1 MDTSREA
8 RQLADELE
16 RTGLELAD
24 EAGAGLLARAA
35 EIQNAQLGDRQRA
48 SAVLRQALRRFPG
61 HQALLGQA
69 LQLAVEAGDHAEH
82 AELLGQAVKAAQGA
96 EQRARLLA
104 KRGDVVGL
112 GLGRVA
118 EARGLYR
125 EAARLTETTELKSAL
140 EAVLLKIEL
149 HLEARSSSAPG
160 LPVWAPV
167 LPGVI
172 ALEAPAPVPSQPPD
186 TLEGYQRRLQAEPEV
201 DPVVLR
207 AAIHFALGAGVVG
220 IASRLLPD
228 HPFEIRVELL
238 EQLAT
243 GADGVG
249 DEASA
254 LELWVVALEDSPIA
268 RAYEDELEDRLADAG
283 RPRLY
288 ARYLRARARHSDD
301 FAEKKRLLG
310 QAQRKAEAA
319 ADLIGAAEAVLES
332 LRLPGH
338 GEDVERLLAT
348 ADRLSLEA
356 RDRTILTRALGAA
369 ASHQELSPERRSG
382 LLEELARI
390 LEVELSDGE
399 SAQAVRSELSVRPEP
414 GPKDTAVDQPNP
426 LRGMSVS
433 ARPWAEEYAT
443 PLPLLDE
450 ESAPPG
456 PGEDEPLHPEVES
469 EPSLTQPPT
478 RRLEAPPLPG
488 PSAIRHALRHGDLEG
503 ALRDLSTQPEAPV
516 ALWLGAGRL
525 ALALQQVD
533 QAQAAFDAALLAAS
547 GEARREALMGAE
559 QVARRRGATKE
570 VARLL
575 AERVESFEDRA
586 DHPGGKVGRQRALL
600 SVAEAYVRAR
610 QRSEAR
616 RWLLRA
622 LELEPTVE
630 ALGAWLRLAADDGDP
645 AEIER
650 VWSHVQLERY
660 PPAARAELLVAR
672 AGALMGQGDS
682 GSAISLYQQAL
693 ERDPQAIRP
702 AEELLAIG
710 IGSGQDGVIDQA
722 LEALRARL
730 LGVDP
735 TRAFLAAACRVARGQ
750 APEAERQ
757 TYELGR
763 LALNLRPTTA
773 LSKGWVGEWL
783 GLFRAGGEVVLPPA
797 QVGPELEL
805 SPAERQAVSDVE
817 VAFGLVGT
825 VVHPG
830 SGGGVELL
838 DRTPPRVGVPP
849 ALRGRVRRLRFELG
863 RALAAVVEPQL
874 IRPLLEPSGPGVAP
888 DLGELVLDRA
898 GLVVG
903 GDPAVAL
910 EAVGPHSPRGI
921 RLLAF
926 ATSRG
931 LAELWGRLGVKVT
944 LMPALTKPR
953 FVT

>member
-1 MDTSREA
+1 
-8 RQLADELE
+8 
-16 RTGLELAD
+16 
-24 EAGAGLLARAA
+24 
-35 EIQNAQLGDRQRA
+35 
-48 SAVLRQALRRFPG
+48 
-61 HQALLGQA
+61 
-69 LQLAVEAGDHAEH
+69 
-82 AELLGQAVKAAQGA
+82 
-96 EQRARLLA
+96 
-104 KRGDVVGL
+104 
-112 GLGRVA
+112 
-118 EARGLYR
+118 
-125 EAARLTETTELKSAL
+125 
-140 EAVLLKIEL
+140 
-149 HLEARSSSAPG
+149 
-160 LPVWAPV
+160 
-167 LPGVI
+167 
-172 ALEAPAPVPSQPPD
+172 
-186 TLEGYQRRLQAEPEV
+186 
-201 DPVVLR
+201 
-207 AAIHFALGAGVVG
+207 
-220 IASRLLPD
+220 
-228 HPFEIRVELL
+228 
-238 EQLAT
+238 
-243 GADGVG
+243 
-249 DEASA
+249 
-254 LELWVVALEDSPIA
+254 
-268 RAYEDELEDRLADAG
+268 
-283 RPRLY
+283 
-288 ARYLRARARHSDD
+288 
-301 FAEKKRLLG
+301 
-310 QAQRKAEAA
+310 
-319 ADLIGAAEAVLES
+319 
-332 LRLPGH
+332 
-338 GEDVERLLAT
+338 
-348 ADRLSLEA
+348 
-356 RDRTILTRALGAA
+356 
-369 ASHQELSPERRSG
+369 
-382 LLEELARI
+382 
-390 LEVELSDGE
+390 
-399 SAQAVRSELSVRPEP
+399 
-414 GPKDTAVDQPNP
+414 
-426 LRGMSVS
+426 
-433 ARPWAEEYAT
+433 
-443 PLPLLDE
+443 
-450 ESAPPG
+450 
-456 PGEDEPLHPEVES
+456 
-469 EPSLTQPPT
+469 
-478 RRLEAPPLPG
+478 
-488 PSAIRHALRHGDLEG
+488 
-503 ALRDLSTQPEAPV
+503 
-516 ALWLGAGRL
+516 
-525 ALALQQVD
+525 
-533 QAQAAFDAALLAAS
+533 
-547 GEARREALMGAE
+547 
-559 QVARRRGATKE
+559 

-838 DRTPPRVGVPP
+838 DRTPPRIGVPP